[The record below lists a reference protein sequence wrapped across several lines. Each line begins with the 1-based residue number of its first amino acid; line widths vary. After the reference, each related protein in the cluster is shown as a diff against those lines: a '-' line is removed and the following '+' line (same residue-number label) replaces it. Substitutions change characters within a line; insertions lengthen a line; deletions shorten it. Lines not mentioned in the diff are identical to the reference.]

1 MKTADRTE
9 LFERKPIRS
18 AVLSLAIPTIISQLI
33 TVIYNLVDTFFVG
46 QLGDP
51 AQVAAVVVSMPAF
64 ILLTGIANLFGI
76 GGASLTSRALG
87 AQDEQKAKYV
97 TSFCIW
103 GALIT
108 GAIYGLLFTLFKP
121 ALLPFLGAKADT
133 FDFAYQYIFWTTT
146 IGGIPTI
153 MNALLAH
160 LVRTEGASKQAGFGV
175 ALGGLLNVALD
186 PLLMFGFGLGLNGAA
201 IATMLSNCIAVFYFL
216 AVIYRRRSTTVV
228 SFRPYAASL
237 HDHIPREV
245 VLVGM
250 PGFVM
255 TLMSVVSNVTLTRL
269 ISSYSTTAVAGMGIA
284 KKIDTMAF
292 SISQGLAQGVLP
304 LLGYNYAAGNGKR
317 INEAIRFTLIFGL
330 ILTLS
335 MMFGLY
341 LFAPQITNC
350 FINDGETV
358 RYGSSFLRI
367 ICFVCPTT
375 CVNFLVI
382 TIFQAIGRKVQPLV
396 LSMMR
401 KGIIDLP
408 LMFLFNGI
416 SGLIGI
422 AWAIPIADW
431 ICFVVSIFMV
441 VPYLKY
447 FRTVSQPAP
456 AVTAG
461 LE

>member
-1 MKTADRTE
+1 MITADRVE
-9 LFERKPIRS
+9 LFEKKPVRS
-18 AVLSLAIPTIISQLI
+18 AVMTLAIPTIISQLI

-64 ILLTGIANLFGI
+64 ILLTGIANLFGM
-76 GGASLTSRALG
+76 GGASLVSRALG
-87 AQDEQKAKYV
+87 AKEEQKARYV

-103 GALIT
+103 GGIVT
-108 GAIYGLLFTLFKP
+108 GALYGLLFTVFKP
-121 ALLPFLGAKADT
+121 SLLPFLGAKADT

-160 LVRTEGASKQAGFGV
+160 LVRSEGASREAGFGV
-175 ALGGLLNVALD
+175 ALGGLLNVGLD

-201 IATMLSNCIAVFYFL
+201 IATMLSNCIAVLYFL
-216 AVIYRRRSTTVV
+216 WVIYRRRGATVV
-228 SFRPYAASL
+228 TFRPYAASL
-237 HDHIPREV
+237 KQKIPREV
-245 VLVGM
+245 ILVGM

-292 SISQGLAQGVLP
+292 SISQGLTQGVLP

-317 INEAIRFTLIFGL
+317 MNETIRFTLVLGL
-330 ILTLS
+330 ALTLT
-335 MMFGLY
+335 MMAGLY

-350 FINDGETV
+350 FINDAETV
-358 RYGSSFLRI
+358 RYGSHFLRI

-382 TIFQAIGRKVQPLV
+382 TIFQAIGRKGQPLI

-416 SGLIGI
+416 SGLTGI

-431 ICFVVSIFMV
+431 ICFAVSIIMV
-441 VPYLKY
+441 VPFLKNL
-447 FRTVSQPAP
+447 RETKPAAIEVP
-456 AVTAG
+456 DG
-461 LE
+461 LA

>member
-1 MKTADRTE
+1 MTADRVE
-9 LFERKPIRS
+9 LFEKKPVRS
-18 AVLSLAIPTIISQLI
+18 AVLTLAIPTIISQLI

-64 ILLTGIANLFGI
+64 ILLTGIANLFGL
-76 GGASLTSRALG
+76 GGASLVSRALG
-87 AQDEQKAKYV
+87 ARDEQKAKLV

-108 GAIYGLLFTLFKP
+108 GALYGLLFTAFKP
-121 ALLPFLGAKADT
+121 VLLPFLGAKADT
-133 FDFAYQYIFWTTT
+133 FEYAYHYIFWTTT
-146 IGGIPTI
+146 VGGIPTI
-153 MNALLAH
+153 MSALLAH
-160 LVRTEGASKQAGFGV
+160 LVRSEGAFKQAGFGV
-175 ALGGLLNVALD
+175 ALGGLLNVGLD
-186 PLLMFGFGLGLNGAA
+186 PLLMFGFGWGLNGAA
-201 IATMLSNCIAVFYFL
+201 IATMLSNCIAVIYFL
-216 AVIYRRRSTTVV
+216 WFLYRRRGSTVV
-228 SFRPYAASL
+228 SFRPHAASL
-237 HDHIPREV
+237 RQRIPQEV

-269 ISSYSTTAVAGMGIA
+269 ISSYSTMAVAGMGIA

-292 SISQGLAQGVLP
+292 SISQGLTQGVLP

-317 INEAIRFTLIFGL
+317 INETIRFTLIFGL
-330 ILTLS
+330 ALTLT
-335 MMFGLY
+335 MMAGLY

-350 FINDGETV
+350 FINDAETV
-358 RYGSSFLRI
+358 KYGSTFLRI

-382 TIFQAIGRKVQPLV
+382 TIFQAIGRKVQPLI

-408 LMFLFNGI
+408 LMFLFNGM
-416 SGLIGI
+416 SGLTGI

-431 ICFVVSIFMV
+431 ICFVVSIILI
-441 VPYLKY
+441 VPYLRL
-447 FRTVSQPAP
+447 FRSSKQLAPNAP
-456 AVTAG
+456 ADIG
-461 LE
+461 

>member
-1 MKTADRTE
+1 MTADRVE
-9 LFERKPIRS
+9 LFEKKPVS
-18 AVLSLAIPTIISQLI
+18 QAVLTLAIPTIISQLI

-76 GGASLTSRALG
+76 GGASLVSRALG
-87 AQDEQKAKYV
+87 ARDEQKARHV

-103 GALIT
+103 GGIIV
-108 GAIYGLLFTLFKP
+108 GAVYGLLFTVFKP
-121 ALLPFLGAKADT
+121 VLLPFLGANDDT
-133 FDFAYQYIFWTTT
+133 FGFAYQYIFWTTT
-146 IGGIPTI
+146 VGGIPTI
-153 MNALLAH
+153 MSALLAH
-160 LVRTEGASKQAGFGV
+160 LVRSEGASKQAGFGV

-186 PLLMFGFGLGLNGAA
+186 PLLMFGFGWGLNGAA
-201 IATMLSNCIAVFYFL
+201 IATMLSNCIAVAYFL
-216 AVIYRRRSTTVV
+216 WFLYRRRGATVV

-237 HDHIPREV
+237 RQRIPREV

-269 ISSYSTTAVAGMGIA
+269 ISSYSTMAVAGMGIA

-292 SISQGLAQGVLP
+292 SISQGLTQGVLP
-304 LLGYNYAAGNGKR
+304 LLGYNYAAGNHRR
-317 INEAIRFTLIFGL
+317 INDTIRFTLLFGL
-330 ILTLS
+330 ALTLT
-335 MMFGLY
+335 MMMGLY
-341 LFAPQITNC
+341 LFAPQITYC
-350 FINDGETV
+350 FINNAETV
-358 RYGSSFLRI
+358 AYGGAFLRI

-382 TIFQAIGRKVQPLV
+382 TIFQAVGSKVQPLV

-401 KGIIDLP
+401 KGVIDLP
-408 LMFLFNGI
+408 LMFLFNAV
-416 SGLIGI
+416 SGLTGI

-431 ICFVVSIFMV
+431 ICFVVSIILV
-441 VPYLKY
+441 VPFL
-447 FRTVSQPAP
+447 RRLRGGAPTV
-456 AVTAG
+456 TDAG
-461 LE
+461 GGLA

>member
-1 MKTADRTE
+1 MKTADRVA
-9 LFERKPIRS
+9 LFEQKPVPG
-18 AVLSLAIPTIISQLI
+18 AVLTLAIPTIISQLI

-76 GGASLTSRALG
+76 GGASLVSRALG
-87 AQDEQKAKYV
+87 AKDEQKAKYV

-103 GALIT
+103 GALIV
-108 GAIYGLLFTLFKP
+108 GAIYGLLFTVFKP
-121 ALLPFLGAKADT
+121 VLLPFLGAKADT
-133 FDFAYQYIFWTTT
+133 FDYAYQYIFWTTT
-146 IGGIPTI
+146 VGGIPTI
-153 MNALLAH
+153 MSALLAH
-160 LVRTEGASKQAGFGV
+160 LVRAEGASKQAGFGV

-186 PLLMFGFGLGLNGAA
+186 PLLMFGLGLGLNGAA
-201 IATMLSNCIAVFYFL
+201 IATMLSNCV
-216 AVIYRRRSTTVV
+216 AVIYFLWFQYRRRGNTIV
-228 SFRPYAASL
+228 SFHPYAASL
-237 HDHIPREV
+237 RQRIPREV

-269 ISSYSTTAVAGMGIA
+269 ISGYSTTAVAGMGIA

-292 SISQGLAQGVLP
+292 SISQGLAQGILP

-317 INEAIRFTLIFGL
+317 INETIRFTLIFGL
-330 ILTLS
+330 ALTLT
-335 MMFGLY
+335 MMAGLY

-350 FINDGETV
+350 FINDAETV
-358 RYGSSFLRI
+358 RYGANFLRI

-382 TIFQAIGRKVQPLV
+382 TIFQAIGRKVQPLI

-408 LMFLFNGI
+408 LMFLFNGF
-416 SGLIGI
+416 SGLTGI

-431 ICFVVSIFMV
+431 ICFAVSIILV
-441 VPYLKY
+441 IPCIKY
-447 FRTVSQPAP
+447 FRKTTQPALTVP
-456 AVTAG
+456 ADLT
-461 LE
+461 